1 MSSPRSLLR
10 RALIAALSLV
20 PLLATPPTARAAEE
34 VKLFDPSRHSQQVT
48 ECDRLASHPDD
59 PFRVA
64 PGLDREQIDLLKA
77 IEACQR
83 AVKEDPTNPRLNYQ
97 LGRTLGYSGRGA
109 EGLANRAMAVEGNYP
124 QALFVI
130 GFMSLYGINQQPKD
144 ACYAGDLLR
153 RSAQQGRLAGQ
164 LGFPRYVLMGMFAS
178 CSVKQDREE
187 MLGFVAAARKQI
199 GGDYYQGLLADMLEE
214 DLRVFS
220 QR

>member
-1 MSSPRSLLR
+1 MMPFR
-10 RALIAALSLV
+10 RLLIAVVLSSSL
-20 PLLATPPTARAAEE
+20 TAHAAGE
-34 VKLFDPSRHSQQVT
+34 VELFDPSRYSQQVT

-64 PGLDREQIDLLKA
+64 PGLDRERIDLPKA

-144 ACYAGDLLR
+144 VCYAGDLLR

-164 LGFPRYVLMGMFAS
+164 MGFPRYVLMGMFAS
-178 CSVKQDREE
+178 CAVKQDRDE

-214 DLRVFS
+214 DLRAFT